1 MHPYGVP
8 EKEQRSGEHR
18 EGDLP
23 GAARERGGRRTS
35 MSRVAPPPP
44 PATAHRTVEEAAQER
59 AGRIVVDISTRSMVR
74 VVVALLAV
82 GLLATLASEMR
93 DVIVWI
99 FAAAFLAIA
108 LNPLV
113 ERLEPRLGR
122 RPAATVVFIG
132 FVIGFVAILTALV
145 APFVTQV
152 DQLTTAVPSAISEAK
167 HNPTLRNLDRRF
179 HLAQHAKQHL
189 DTLPNIVFGAADTVL
204 GGAVAVSTVF
214 FLTLF
219 LLYELPALSR
229 VALSQIPPERR
240 PRVVAAAQHMNR
252 NIGGYVVCGTVT
264 TVALY
269 LLDVPFSLALGVFM
283 AVFDLIPL
291 VGATIGSLGV
301 VLAAW
306 VLVDTRT
313 AIIMFIIV
321 NVYQQIENHIL
332 QPLIYGRTVQ
342 IPSLTV
348 LIAVLC
354 GGAALGLVGA
364 LLAIP
369 IAGTIQAVV
378 SELLEERAQ
387 RIGSVAPPEASR

>member
-1 MHPYGVP
+1 
-8 EKEQRSGEHR
+8 
-18 EGDLP
+18 
-23 GAARERGGRRTS
+23 
-35 MSRVAPPPP
+35 
-44 PATAHRTVEEAAQER
+44 
-59 AGRIVVDISTRSMVR
+59 
-74 VVVALLAV
+74 
-82 GLLATLASEMR
+82 MR
-93 DVIVWI
+93 DVIVWTM
-99 FAAAFLAIA
+99 AAAFLAIA

-113 ERLEPRLGR
+113 VRLEPRIGR
-122 RPAATVVFIG
+122 QPAATVVFLG
-132 FVIGFVAILTALV
+132 FVIGFVAVLAALV

-152 DQLTTAVPSAISEAK
+152 DQLSTAVPQAITDAK
-167 HNPTLRNLDRRF
+167 HNSTVQRLDHRF
-179 HLAQHAKQHL
+179 HLAAHAKQHL
-189 DTLPNIVFGAADTVL
+189 DTLPNILFGAAGTVL

-219 LLYELPALSR
+219 LLYELPGLAQ
-229 VALSQIPPERR
+229 VVLSQIPPERR

-252 NIGGYVVCGTVT
+252 NIGGYVAGNLVISLICGAVT
-264 TVALY
+264 TISLY
-269 LLDVPFSLALGVFM
+269 LMGVPFSLALGVFM

-291 VGATIGSLGV
+291 VGATIGSLV
-301 VLAAW
+301 VVAAAL

-313 AIIMFIIV
+313 ATIMFVIV
-321 NVYQQIENHIL
+321 MVYQQIENHIL

-378 SELLEERAQ
+378 SELLEERAE
-387 RIGSVAPPEASR
+387 RIRAVTPDPA

>member
-1 MHPYGVP
+1 MAPLP
-8 EKEQRSGEHR
+8 RDEEQQPLLAPSWGPRSGR
-18 EGDLP
+18 MVID
-23 GAARERGGRRTS
+23 
-35 MSRVAPPPP
+35 V
-44 PATAHRTVEEAAQER
+44 
-59 AGRIVVDISTRSMVR
+59 STRSVMRIVI
-74 VVVALLAV
+74 
-82 GLLATLASEMR
+82 GLLALAFVADVAGQMR
-93 DVIVWI
+93 DVLVWI

-113 ERLEPRLGR
+113 VRLESRMGR
-122 RPAATVVFIG
+122 RPAATVVFVG
-132 FVIGFVAILTALV
+132 FVVLFVAILVTLV

-152 DQLTTAVPSAISEAK
+152 DQLTTAVPTAISEAK
-167 HNPTLRNLDRRF
+167 HNPTLRQLDRKY
-179 HLAQHAKQHL
+179 HLAAHAKQHL
-189 DTLPNIVFGAADTVL
+189 DVLPNVIFGTVDTVL

-219 LLYELPALSR
+219 LLYELPALGR

-240 PRVVAAAQHMNR
+240 PRIVAAVNHMNR
-252 NIGGYVVCGTVT
+252 NIGGYVAGNLVISLICGAVT
-264 TVALY
+264 TISLY

-291 VGATIGSLGV
+291 VGATIGSFGV
-301 VLAAW
+301 VAAAW
-306 VLVDTRT
+306 VLVDTRA

-321 NVYQQIENHIL
+321 TVYQQIENHIL

-348 LIAVLC
+348 LVAVLC
-354 GGAALGLVGA
+354 GGAVLGLVGA

-378 SELLEERAQ
+378 SELLQERAE
-387 RIGSVAPPEASR
+387 RLGTAAPPEASR